1 VLISFLF
8 SLDSIDFD
16 FNLSKKKKR
25 FVRRKNQFLK
35 SLAKTS
41 KT

>member
-16 FNLSKKKKR
+16 FNLSKKKS
-25 FVRRKNQFLK
+25 VLK
-35 SLAKTS
+35 SLAKTI